1 MKGNKCAQTTY
12 FILIII
18 CLNSKSMDNNKVNR
32 VGKMASQMDG
42 GFPCLTNA
50 GVRAKRVSSHRR
62 MAAIYNEVA

>member
-1 MKGNKCAQTTY
+1 MKGNNCAQTTY
-12 FILIII
+12 FILIIL
-18 CLNSKSMDNNKVNR
+18 CLNSKSMDKVNR

-62 MAAIYNEVA
+62 MAAIHNEVA